1 MDTVSMAGLPSLRGA
16 TSTHTGRCAPTMTWI
31 SPSGGASSAR
41 CRCLLGYPGLRP
53 LTQSR
58 HPMATPLLAYRLH
71 TDYALAAH
79 VAMEAEGHAA
89 TSSLGHAAVRFTN
102 PSTGRDVLPTRCRS
116 AIASGP

>member
-1 MDTVSMAGLPSLRGA
+1 
-16 TSTHTGRCAPTMTWI
+16 
-31 SPSGGASSAR
+31 
-41 CRCLLGYPGLRP
+41 
-53 LTQSR
+53 
-58 HPMATPLLAYRLH
+58 MATPLLAYRLH

-102 PSTGRDVLPTRCRS
+102 PSTGRDVLPIRCRS